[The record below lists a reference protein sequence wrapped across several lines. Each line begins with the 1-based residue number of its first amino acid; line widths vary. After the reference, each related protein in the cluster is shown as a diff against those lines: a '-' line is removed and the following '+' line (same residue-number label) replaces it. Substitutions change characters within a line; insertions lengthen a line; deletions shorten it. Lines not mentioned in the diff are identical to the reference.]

1 VRVEELGLRGGSFAG
16 DIDGAGGVSVEDGIG
31 KGDEVGL
38 GRIEDGGEAGE
49 ELVIGRV
56 VRPEGKDA
64 ARQELG
70 GEAAESVG
78 AIEIGMALVE
88 KMRG

>member
-1 VRVEELGLRGGSFAG
+1 VRVEESGLRGGFFAG
-16 DIDGAGGVSVEDGIG
+16 DIDGAGGVAVEDGIG

-56 VRPEGKDA
+56 V
-64 ARQELG
+64 
-70 GEAAESVG
+70 
-78 AIEIGMALVE
+78 
-88 KMRG
+88 

>member
-1 VRVEELGLRGGSFAG
+1 M
-16 DIDGAGGVSVEDGIG
+16 
-31 KGDEVGL
+31 GL
-38 GRIEDGGEAGE
+38 GRIEGGGEAGE

-78 AIEIGMALVE
+78 AIEIGVALVE